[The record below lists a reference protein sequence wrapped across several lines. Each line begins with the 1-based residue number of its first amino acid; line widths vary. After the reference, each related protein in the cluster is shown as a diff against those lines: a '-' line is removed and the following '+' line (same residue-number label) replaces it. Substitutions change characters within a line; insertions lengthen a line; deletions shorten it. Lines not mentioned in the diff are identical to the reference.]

1 MAVTWETSPDDER
14 TVAMF
19 HDVTDQLVNATSFAD
34 VAAHVEAA
42 LSTVLPEARTTV
54 YLFDSERNVLH
65 PPTEDDGESLGPGD
79 ESSIWE
85 AFAGA
90 ESLTVGERTI
100 LASLGGC
107 GVLLVEP
114 DDIGAFDE
122 RALRLVRAVANC
134 ATQSLERLR
143 HEAALERREAE
154 FERQSARLKR
164 LHQATRKL
172 LDVEKA
178 VTRSNTRDEMVRSVC
193 EKLTQTDRY
202 SFVWIGSVEKDRSR
216 LVPEAWAGIERG
228 YFDDVDLTL
237 DADATE
243 PSVQAVRTRE
253 SVLVSNVSHGLRR
266 AAWRRE
272 LLNRGHQSVLSLP
285 LIHAGTLHGVLTVC
299 AGVTDA
305 FDAVSK
311 QIFDE
316 IAEFTAYGID
326 VIESKQALVTDSV
339 VELEIRC
346 ADPSDHFHRL
356 ARDVDGTVT
365 FEGIV
370 SGAEPMLYLSVTDA
384 PTDAVLDHLTASAS
398 VVHAEHV
405 GDRQERGLF
414 VMNTAEPTIV
424 SWLTDAGAAVTRLT
438 ATPTET
444 RFDVELPR
452 SANVRGFIDS
462 LQETYP
468 TAEVLAQRSHE
479 RPIESRR
486 TFIATLEE
494 RLTDRQLEILKTA
507 YFNGYFEWPR
517 LRTGEEMASL
527 LGITQPTFNNHL
539 RVAERKLF
547 TILFDEGHTVSES
560 V

>member
-1 MAVTWETSPDDER
+1 MAVTRETPPEDER

-19 HDVTDQLVNATSFAD
+19 HDVTERLVNAASFVD
-34 VAAHVEAA
+34 VAEHVEAA
-42 LSTVLPEARTTV
+42 LPSLLPDAQTTV
-54 YLFDSERNVLH
+54 YLFDSERNVLR
-65 PPTEDDGESLGPGD
+65 PPTDDDGAPLGPDD
-79 ESSIWE
+79 ESPIWD

-100 LASLGGC
+100 LASLGGS
-107 GVLLVEP
+107 GVLVVEP
-114 DDIGAFDE
+114 TDIGAFDE

-143 HEAALERREAE
+143 HETMLEEREWE
-154 FERQSARLKR
+154 LEQQSARLKR
-164 LHQATRKL
+164 LHRATQKL

-178 VTRSNTRDEMVRSVC
+178 VTHSDTRDEMVRSVC
-193 EKLTQTDRY
+193 EKLTRTDQY
-202 SFVWIGSVEKDRSR
+202 SFVWIGSVDEERNR
-216 LVPEAWAGIERG
+216 IVPEAWAGTERG
-228 YFDDVDLTL
+228 YFDDVELML

-243 PSVQAVRTRE
+243 PAVRAVRTRE

-285 LIHAGTLHGVLTVC
+285 LIHDGTLHGVLTVC

-305 FDAVSK
+305 FDGVSK
-311 QIFDE
+311 RIFDE
-316 IAEFTAYGID
+316 IAESTAYGID

-339 VELEIRC
+339 VELEIQC
-346 ADPSDHFHRL
+346 TDPSDHFHRL
-356 ARDVDGTVT
+356 ARDVGGTVT
-365 FEGIV
+365 FEGLV
-370 SGAEPMLYLSVTDA
+370 SGAEPMLYLSVTGA
-384 PTDAVLDHLTASAS
+384 STDAVLDHLTASAS

-405 GDRQERGLF
+405 GDRKERGLF
-414 VMNTAEPTIV
+414 VMNTAEPTII

-452 SANVRGFIDS
+452 SANVRGFLDN
-462 LQETYP
+462 LQERYP

-479 RPIESRR
+479 RPIESRQ
-486 TFIATLEE
+486 TFMANLEE
-494 RLTDRQLEILKTA
+494 QLTDRQFEILKTA

-547 TILFDEGHTVSES
+547 TMLFDDGGTIGEPT
-560 V
+560 